1 VSPRTEAPG
10 RERGAVLFIAMLLLV
25 SITLLAL
32 AATRGSLLQERM
44 TGAQRDRQ
52 LAQFGAQSALRGAE
66 EWLWQHWTAGGG
78 PLPECSGASGM
89 ACVYRTRGTSPHPL
103 VHRFRSA
110 TGWLDPSQD
119 GAQAYA
125 RPLDR
130 LPPTLLSARLAAQPR
145 FLVEE
150 LGVDERPGPDG
161 ATQRRVLYRIT
172 ARSPGGRLQTVEVL
186 ESMWSMSVPV
196 AAGGGVRP

>member
-1 VSPRTEAPG
+1 MNAQGAAPACQ
-10 RERGAVLFIAMLLLV
+10 RGAILFIAMLLLV

-52 LAQFGAQSALRGAE
+52 LARFGAESALRGAE
-66 EWLWQHWTAGGG
+66 EWLWQHWAAGGAA
-78 PLPECSGASGM
+78 LPECSGVSGQ
-89 ACVYRTRGTSPHPL
+89 ACVYRTRGADPHPQ
-103 VHRFRSA
+103 VQRFRSA
-110 TGWLDPSQD
+110 TAWLDPSQD

-130 LPPTLLSARLAAQPR
+130 LPPALASARLAAQPR

-150 LGVDERPGPDG
+150 LGVDERAGPDG
-161 ATQRRVLYRIT
+161 ATQRRMLYRIT

-196 AAGGGVRP
+196 AAGGEARP